1 MQTPVACISC
11 GMLYHIA
18 KMSFNEILDLT
29 DDVFSFFS
37 NIVYGMNAV
46 AAAGVCLGLNR
57 GTAVEPQ

>member
-1 MQTPVACISC
+1 
-11 GMLYHIA
+11 MLYHIA